1 MNKIKIT
8 AYLETSDHDGY
19 CSGNECE
26 YKKTIIEH
34 IFDFAQNENNK
45 NLQLGLLNDYNEN
58 DWIKYLPEP
67 KLNLSG
73 SYYCDCYLKNKY
85 GLNKHDYKYKI
96 KSIEIIE

>member
-34 IFDFAQNENNK
+34 TFDFWSK
-45 NLQLGLLNDYNEN
+45 
-58 DWIKYLPEP
+58 
-67 KLNLSG
+67 
-73 SYYCDCYLKNKY
+73 
-85 GLNKHDYKYKI
+85 
-96 KSIEIIE
+96 